1 MNDAEKVI
9 DKVSQLRLAGIRV
22 SIDDFGTRYS
32 SLNYLRRF
40 PVSSIKIDQSFVR
53 DLIPNYAPAII
64 DAIIGISQSFS
75 LDVLAEGVETEIQC
89 QTLSKLGCD
98 KMQGFYFSRPLP
110 APAIEAMLVSG
121 KFPLCTSILE
131 TKH

>member
-9 DKVSQLRLAGIRV
+9 EKVSQLRQLGIQV

-53 DLIPNYAPAII
+53 DLLPNHSPAII
-64 DAIIGISQSFS
+64 DAIIGIGHSFS
-75 LDVLAEGVETEIQC
+75 LDVLAEGVETELQC
-89 QTLSKLGCD
+89 RALRKTGLRQDAGVLFQPSATRRQDSSHAC
-98 KMQGFYFSRPLP
+98 FRRVSASI
-110 APAIEAMLVSG
+110 APE
-121 KFPLCTSILE
+121 C
-131 TKH
+131 